1 MKKIFMLLFAVLLV
15 LSACSSKSDTDYLTI
30 ELDEVQQLQNNG
42 SIILDVREV
51 DEFAEGHIIGAI
63 NLPLSKLKEGNREGL
78 DKDQSYVVICRSG
91 NRSKEAST
99 LLAKDNYDIVNVS
112 EGMSS
117 WTGEVEK

>member
-99 LLAKDNYDIVNVS
+99 ILAKDNYDIVNVS

>member
-1 MKKIFMLLFAVLLV
+1 MLLFAVLLV

-99 LLAKDNYDIVNVS
+99 ILAKDNYDIVNVS